1 MLSDD
6 ASREGRKIEVKINI
20 IITYDLL
27 PPPPPHPPRLK
38 RSPCAGRW
46 RNDCWGGGC
55 GLCFGGAVEAAAP
68 MMQKIIDSEFDMA
81 VDKIKGNQATI
92 N

>member
-27 PPPPPHPPRLK
+27 PPPLRTLLV
-38 RSPCAGRW
+38 
-46 RNDCWGGGC
+46 RNARHARVDGGMIVG
-55 GLCFGGAVEAAAP
+55 GGAVGCAL
-68 MMQKIIDSEFDMA
+68 
-81 VDKIKGNQATI
+81 GGL
-92 N
+92 